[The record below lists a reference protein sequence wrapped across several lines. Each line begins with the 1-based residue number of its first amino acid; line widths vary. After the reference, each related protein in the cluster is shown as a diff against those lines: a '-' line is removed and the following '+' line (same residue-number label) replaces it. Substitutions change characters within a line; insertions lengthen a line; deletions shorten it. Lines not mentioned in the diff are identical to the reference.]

1 MRPHKVTN
9 CDPPDASASTW
20 CRAPESPV
28 GRDRL
33 WAGPD
38 PGRKQQDT
46 PTSARLKTQGRGCSA
61 LGPVESPLLP
71 MAQEQRAVTSRSPGR
86 PRSRL
91 GVLPVS
97 LERAW
102 PPPEPSSE
110 GHALE
115 SPIIFSHWPQWDK
128 NQLTRSQGRQLR
140 QRGTGPRASRPD
152 PDALRVPFMVLNP
165 GHIPKSPRNPGSVS
179 KLL

>member
-9 CDPPDASASTW
+9 CDRPDASASTW
-20 CRAPESPV
+20 CRAPESQWGGTGC
-28 GRDRL
+28 GRGLIQGGSNGTRPP
-33 WAGPD
+33 AP
-38 PGRKQQDT
+38 
-46 PTSARLKTQGRGCSA
+46 KTQGPGCSA

-71 MAQEQRAVTSRSPGR
+71 MAQEQRAATSRSPGR

-91 GVLPVS
+91 GVLPAS